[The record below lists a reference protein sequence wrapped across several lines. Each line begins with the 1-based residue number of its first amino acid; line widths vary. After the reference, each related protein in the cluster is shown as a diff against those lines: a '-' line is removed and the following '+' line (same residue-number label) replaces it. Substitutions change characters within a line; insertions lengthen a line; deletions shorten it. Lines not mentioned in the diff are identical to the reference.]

1 MRYVDNFVDEFTK
14 FEDNVDRIHVRDVN
28 CDEFIEKYEKIYK
41 PVCIL
46 GVQVRHYCRGKIV
59 LFVNLVT

>member
-14 FEDNVDRIHVRDVN
+14 FEDNVVRIHVRDVN

-41 PVCIL
+41 PVSIL
-46 GVQVRHYCRGKIV
+46 GVQVWQYFVAK
-59 LFVNLVT
+59 LFYM

>member
-41 PVCIL
+41 PVSIL
-46 GVQVRHYCRGKIV
+46 GVQVWQYFVAK
-59 LFVNLVT
+59 LFYMWT